1 METVLEKKKATVE
14 DYMKLPEGAPF
25 ELIEGN
31 LVQEPS
37 PEYGHQRASMSLS
50 SDMHQFVRKNNLG
63 EVLAA
68 PMDVYLDE
76 KNVYQ
81 PDILFIA
88 KENLSRI
95 ERNGIHGAPDLVI
108 EIISPSNSYKDF
120 ATKLHIYEKHGVREY
135 FIVDPETKEV
145 IAYRLSEGKFKEAY
159 REEGVIISKILNQE
173 FHF

>member
-1 METVLEKKKATVE
+1 METILEKKKATVE
-14 DYMKLPEGAPF
+14 DYRKLPEGAPF

-37 PEYGHQRASMSLS
+37 PEYGHKRASMDLA
-50 SDMHQFVRKNNLG
+50 SDMHQFVKKNRLG

-76 KNVYQ
+76 ENVFQ
-81 PDILFIA
+81 PDILFVS
-88 KENLSRI
+88 KENISRI
-95 ERNGIHGAPDLVI
+95 ERDGIHGAPDLVI
-108 EIISPSNSYKDF
+108 EILSPSNAYNDF
-120 ATKLHIYEKHGVREY
+120 ATKLRIYEKHGVREY

-145 IAYRLSEGKFKEAY
+145 IAYRLSKGKFKEAY
-159 REEGVIISKILNQE
+159 REAGIIVSKILNQE